1 MPLLFFAPT
10 KKAFKP
16 YQILVQHSQKWRSN
30 CLHFEELNDGMHDVN
45 ELYSSFMASLNHS
58 TQLDFSYLDPGVHV
72 MPFCAAPFRSNVS
85 PRNTNRS
92 ITFQILLVTK
102 T

>member
-1 MPLLFFAPT
+1 MPLSFFTPT

-30 CLHFEELNDGMHDVN
+30 YLHFEELKDGMHDVN
-45 ELYSSFMASLNHS
+45 ELNPSFVASLNHS
-58 TQLDFSYLDPGVHV
+58 TQLDFCYLDPGVHV
-72 MPFCAAPFRSNVS
+72 MPFCVAPFRSNRS
-85 PRNTNRS
+85 PRNTNPS
-92 ITFQILLVTK
+92 TTFQILLVTK